1 MLLRVQRK
9 PEISLTR
16 DSGKTIRRM
25 ALDNRPIKTLDSTTV
40 TGKMDSVTVRE
51 S

>member
-9 PEISLTR
+9 LEISLTR

-40 TGKMDSVTVRE
+40 TGKMDNVTERE